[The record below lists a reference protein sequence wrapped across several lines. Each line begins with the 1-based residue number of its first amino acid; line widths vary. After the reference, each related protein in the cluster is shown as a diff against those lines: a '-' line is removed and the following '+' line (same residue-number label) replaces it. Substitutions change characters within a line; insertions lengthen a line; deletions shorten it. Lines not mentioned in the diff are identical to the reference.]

1 MKTFINRGHLIII
14 LIYLPVMSLGSLSRA
29 GEHDRSKKEGTEQE
43 FSVAQLYVHPRF
55 VGQHKL
61 PLTHGYI

>member
-1 MKTFINRGHLIII
+1 MI
-14 LIYLPVMSLGSLSRA
+14 LIYLPVTSLGSLSHA

-61 PLTHGYI
+61 PLTHAYI